1 MKPTVS
7 TRQPTPAEQVA
18 QVRVLDVPDDD
29 VLLSLGI
36 GPGKK
41 PRATRRTML
50 TILRADPRWSGRI
63 RLDRFRDAIL
73 VDGDGITDRDLTHIA
88 CWAEE
93 VYGLNPSKDLMVE
106 CLSAVAAENS
116 FHPVLDWE
124 TTLTWDGVER
134 LPAMLITYFGAPE
147 DELTSEM
154 SRAWLVGGA
163 ARVRKPGC
171 KLDTVLVLA
180 GEQGVG
186 KSSACKALMPNP
198 SFFADTP
205 LDLRSKD
212 CMQNLDGVWLYELA
226 EMEGLRGR
234 NPQRVKAFLTSAVDT
249 YRAPYGR
256 LPGAHPRQCF
266 FVATTNEPEFLV
278 DSSGARRFW
287 PVPVKRI
294 DVAGLTAARDQLWAE
309 AFARVD
315 RGEGWHLPF
324 RLEKAQRLAAE
335 VYEQSDPLAER
346 FGIWVAGVGHSFS
359 VEEAVACGL
368 GIAVEK
374 VDRGLAMKLGGM
386 LHRLG
391 CTKFRPRRAEA
402 GRKYLW
408 EPAQPRSEIA

>member
-1 MKPTVS
+1 MKPTAC
-7 TRQPTPAEQVA
+7 TRKPTVTEQLTD
-18 QVRVLDVPDDD
+18 VRVVDVPDDD

-36 GPGKK
+36 GPGKR

-50 TILRADPRWSGRI
+50 TILRSDPRWHGRI
-63 RLDRFRDAIL
+63 RFDRFRGAMLI
-73 VDGDGITDRDLTHIA
+73 DGEGVNDHDLTIIA

-93 VYGLNPSKDLMVE
+93 VYEINPSKDLMVE
-106 CLSAVAAENS
+106 CLSAVAAENA

-124 TTLTWDGVER
+124 RTKAWDGVER
-134 LPAMLITYFGAPE
+134 LPSMLTTYFSAPD
-147 DELTSEM
+147 DELTREM

-163 ARVRKPGC
+163 ARVRTPGC
-171 KLDTVLVLA
+171 KLDTVLVLV
-180 GEQGVG
+180 GEQGIG
-186 KSSACKALMPNP
+186 KSSALKSLVPWP
-198 SFFADTP
+198 ELFADTP
-205 LDLRSKD
+205 LDLRTKD
-212 CMQNLDGVWLYELA
+212 CMQNLGGVWLYELA

-266 FVATTNEPEFLV
+266 FVATTNEPEFLM

-324 RLEKAQRLAAE
+324 RLERAQRLAAE

-346 FGIWVAGVGHSFS
+346 LGIWVAGVGRSFS